1 MSKKHKKP
9 EKQNNPKSGTI
20 LTRCQERAL
29 LSVAREKGSLAPSS
43 WPPVFVGR
51 YAALLTWYTEAK
63 IYGCIKNPNY
73 EIPEIPIKLHKKY
86 GVLDTL
92 GDKPKKGIFGLLVL
106 REEKDN
112 PFIDRD
118 NNGDD
123 IQLITWRELKY
134 YKIAPLEA
142 IKAYLSTKEGATNF
156 FRWFRCGFADG
167 LHNRIMTAAEEE
179 AEEELD

>member
-1 MSKKHKKP
+1 MRNKHKKP
-9 EKQNNPKSGTI
+9 EKQNNPQNGTP
-20 LTRCQERAL
+20 LTKCQERAL

-43 WPPVFVGR
+43 WPPVFTGR
-51 YAALLTWYTEAK
+51 YAALLAWYTEAK

-73 EIPEIPIKLHKKY
+73 ELPDVPIKLHKKY

-112 PFIDRD
+112 PFIDKD

-123 IQLITWRELKY
+123 IQLISWRELKY

-167 LHNRIMTAAEEE
+167 LHERIMMAAEEE
-179 AEEELD
+179 AEEKMD

>member
-29 LSVAREKGSLAPSS
+29 LSVAREKGSFAPSS
-43 WPPVFVGR
+43 WSPVFVGR

-106 REEKDN
+106 REEKKN
-112 PFIDRD
+112 PFINRD

-123 IQLITWRELKY
+123 IQLISWRELKHH
-134 YKIAPLEA
+134 KIAPLEV
-142 IKAYLSTKEGATNF
+142 IKAYLSTKEGATKF
-156 FRWFRCGFADG
+156 FRSFRRGFADG
-167 LHNRIMTAAEEE
+167 LCERIMQAAEEE

>member
-9 EKQNNPKSGTI
+9 EKQNNPKSGPI
-20 LTRCQERAL
+20 LTMCQERAL
-29 LSVAREKGSLAPSS
+29 LSVAREKGSFAPSS

-63 IYGCIKNPNY
+63 SFGGCIKTPY
-73 EIPEIPIKLHKKY
+73 YKIPEIPIKLHKKY

-92 GDKPKKGIFGLLVL
+92 GDKPKKGIFGALVL

-118 NNGDD
+118 NNGDN

-142 IKAYLSTKEGATNF
+142 IKAYLSSKEGATNF

-179 AEEELD
+179 LD